1 MIGILSLLMV
11 VCAIMICHPRKARA
25 CILFYAGGD
34 TTDDGAN
41 MFMRTEEMNEDTN
54 KIYYVSPAGNHVK
67 GETVEEGT
75 ESEENEDKGLKV
87 IIFSHLFCSGIFLV
101 SLLGYPELA
110 LFILNH
116 IIISLILCGLFEVLR
131 RSIIDILR
139 KMW

>member
-67 GETVEEGT
+67 GEVYQGCSDFTWTFTHDSCRYTARRDDNLFGICPDCGTKDIKTKFCPNCGRKKEG
-75 ESEENEDKGLKV
+75 E
-87 IIFSHLFCSGIFLV
+87 
-101 SLLGYPELA
+101 
-110 LFILNH
+110 
-116 IIISLILCGLFEVLR
+116 
-131 RSIIDILR
+131 
-139 KMW
+139 